1 MDYRKI
7 AIRVLTIS
15 LSIAALA
22 GVLVLVLPSATLLIA
37 KLIGTAVTTALAAAL
52 LLLAIKALEYTP
64 FHPLGRT
71 LGILTCFIYLCVVGA
86 LWSNSIVYLKN
97 LDIPDRLAI
106 TAFFTGGSG
115 ILLLIGAACMT
126 KKRMLVA
133 GTTFFI
139 IWLLVICAWLIN
151 VWFFSFTQVFQ
162 QPFIYIILPIQSY
175 SPVFAILL
183 LHRSLYFK
191 TIGLIFAI
199 TSCILV
205 QTTLITS
212 GGEIATAPILFIIA
226 LITGWLSSVMA
237 AWNIITFRSV
247 TSSLPKCELAT
258 ALLIGIALALFC
270 CMVWYEETTGLQYKT
285 PELLLRMSASFGI
298 LASTSLLGLLIGRY
312 IRANAFLR
320 QSTGALHATCPRC
333 SNPLLLEQGKSCCAT
348 CGLSFTLKMEAS
360 GCRSC
365 QYDLSGLK
373 DKSAC
378 PECGEPIAI
387 KSTVE

>member
-7 AIRVLTIS
+7 AIRVLAIS
-15 LSIAALA
+15 LTIAALA

-37 KLIGTAVTTALAAAL
+37 KLIGTAVSTALAAAL
-52 LLLAIKALEYTP
+52 LLVAIKALENKR
-64 FHPLGRT
+64 FHPLGIT
-71 LGILTCFIYLCVVGA
+71 LGILTCFIYLCVIGA

-97 LDIPDRLAI
+97 FDIPDRLAI
-106 TAFFTGGSG
+106 TAFFATGSG
-115 ILLLIGAACMT
+115 ILMLIGAACMA
-126 KKRMLVA
+126 KKRMLIA
-133 GTTFFI
+133 GSTFFT
-139 IWLLVICAWLIN
+139 IWLLVICAWLIK

-162 QPFIYIILPIQSY
+162 EPFIYSILPIQSY
-175 SPVFAILL
+175 SPVIAILL

-199 TSCILV
+199 TSCIIV
-205 QTTLITS
+205 QITLITS
-212 GGEIATAPILFIIA
+212 GGEIATTPLLFIFA
-226 LITGWLSSVMA
+226 LVTAWISSVMA
-237 AWNIITFRSV
+237 IWNIITLRSV
-247 TSSLPKCELAT
+247 SSSLPKCELAT

-270 CMVWYEETTGLQYKT
+270 CIVWYEETTGLQYKT

-312 IRANAFLR
+312 IRANAFLG
-320 QSTGALHATCPRC
+320 QCTGTLHATCPRC
-333 SNPLLLEQGKSCCAT
+333 NNQLLLEQGKTRCAT
-348 CGLSFTLKMEAS
+348 CGLSFKLKMEGS

-373 DKSAC
+373 DTSAC